1 MADFSSKA
9 NPPQGTEDAE
19 PPSFFEELH
28 RQYILRISEQ
38 TDTFEFCMTEHLRM
52 SGVYW
57 GLMGMALM
65 GRDLRKEMGAE
76 DLASWVMRCQH
87 EGGGFGGNEGH
98 DPHILYTLSA
108 LQVMA
113 LLGEL
118 NRVDKDK
125 VAGYVSG
132 LQQSDGSFFGDEWG
146 EVDTRFSYC
155 ALSSMAILGQLDSG
169 KIDVKKAA
177 EFVGRCRNFDGG
189 FGCIPG
195 AESHAGQIFTCVG
208 ALSIARS
215 LHLVDE
221 GLLGWWLCERQCDSG
236 GLNGR
241 PEKQADVCYSWWIL
255 SSLKILG
262 KVDWIDG
269 ARLKGFILRCQDSED
284 GGIAERPGN
293 LADIFHTF
301 FGIAG
306 LSLLGYFDGRKG
318 YDSFLPVDAVYALPV
333 SLVEQLGLK
342 SEMREPRPLPH
353 GAT

>member
-1 MADFSSKA
+1 
-9 NPPQGTEDAE
+9 
-19 PPSFFEELH
+19 
-28 RQYILRISEQ
+28 
-38 TDTFEFCMTEHLRM
+38 M

-57 GLMGMALM
+57 GLMSMALM

-76 DLASWVMRCQH
+76 DLADWVMRCQH
-87 EGGGFGGNEGH
+87 EEGGFGGNEGH

-118 NRVDKDK
+118 DRVDKDK
-125 VAGYVSG
+125 VAGYVSS
-132 LQQSDGSFFGDEWG
+132 LQQEDGSFFGDEWG

-155 ALSSMAILGQLDSG
+155 ALSSMAILGQLDAG
-169 KIDVKKAA
+169 KINVEKAA
-177 EFVGRCRNFDGG
+177 EFVGRRGPCRNFDGG

-255 SSLKILG
+255 SALKILG

-269 ARLKGFILRCQDSED
+269 SKLKGFILRCQDAED
-284 GGIAERPGN
+284 GGIAER
-293 LADIFHTF
+293 
-301 FGIAG
+301 
-306 LSLLGYFDGRKG
+306 
-318 YDSFLPVDAVYALPV
+318 
-333 SLVEQLGLK
+333 
-342 SEMREPRPLPH
+342 
-353 GAT
+353 